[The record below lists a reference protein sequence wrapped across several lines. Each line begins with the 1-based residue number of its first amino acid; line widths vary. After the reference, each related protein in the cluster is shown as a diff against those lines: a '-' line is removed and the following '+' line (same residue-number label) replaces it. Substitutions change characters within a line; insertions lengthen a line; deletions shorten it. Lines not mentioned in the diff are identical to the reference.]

1 MKKESKTVSSIVAS
15 AITLASVY
23 FALTSLS
30 VTFGTVKSSK
40 LSCSMQ
46 VSSRSSIGI
55 LVIRCLERVSKQN
68 PLSRRIASEK
78 TFM

>member
-23 FALTSLS
+23 FALTSLL
-30 VTFGTVKSSK
+30 VMFGTVKLSK
-40 LSCSMQ
+40 SSCSMH